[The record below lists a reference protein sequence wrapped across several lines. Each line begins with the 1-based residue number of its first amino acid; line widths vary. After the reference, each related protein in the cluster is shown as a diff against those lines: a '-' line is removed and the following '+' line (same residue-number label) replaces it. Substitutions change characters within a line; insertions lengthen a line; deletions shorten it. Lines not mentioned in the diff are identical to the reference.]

1 MPTEQELAAYLDGTL
16 PAAERAR
23 LEAEVERDPALRRQ
37 LVQQARME
45 GALRAAL
52 GDEAVVAQVRRSVL
66 AVVQGQTEA
75 ALKQSVLSDTV
86 HLRRAR
92 SWTESLAL
100 AWSRAFRLPALAG
113 ATLVILLAFVF
124 WKASSPAPRRAV
136 SVASLELPARL
147 IATRET
153 WDELKTDAARWQAVP
168 SQRLR
173 LPTNGSATLAFADG
187 SALQLDPGTVIEFS
201 APAETAFAGGKQL
214 RLVAGSFTAQVQPQP
229 PASPLRVHTPHA
241 VVTVVGTEFGLSVAG
256 TNTQL
261 DVVSGSVKLARNL
274 TDRALTVGAGEAA
287 VASRDQVPRASRL
300 PRNPLHWPFA
310 SDSVWNRPLGSDA
323 RFEPVSARPF
333 TADGPLLNPTRS
345 RRPHLADPGGPLR
358 GVWEN
363 GRWRGDIR
371 LTDVNSLPRVRNEP
385 VVILQPARRHALE
398 LLGIQIRPDG
408 DIDAAVVE
416 TLDLAGSGLGRAQPG
431 LRPFGFSGLGGLLR
445 FGEPNRGIPHALSA
459 RVSSD
464 RLRSGAPPTWP
475 AKGNAV
481 PPGFGSAN
489 SNLRIGSLLALPPDV
504 DVRALGLG
512 ESGPGFELARA
523 LQDFGVY
530 VTGFGP
536 EPFLV
541 LLGEERPGAEW
552 EQAAFNRLVPLLQ
565 VVVNNTPETP
575 GGGGTPRRAPAP
587 ELVPR

>member
-16 PAAERAR
+16 PAEERAR
-23 LEAEVERDPALRRQ
+23 LEAEAERDPALRRR

-52 GDEAVVAQVRRSVL
+52 GDKAAVAQVRRSVL

-86 HLRRAR
+86 HLRRES
-92 SWTESLAL
+92 SWTRTLAL
-100 AWSRAFRLPALAG
+100 AWSRVFRLPALAG
-113 ATLVILLAFVF
+113 TAMLVLLALAF
-124 WKASSPAPRRAV
+124 WKSGSLAPRRAAP
-136 SVASLELPARL
+136 VASLELPARL
-147 IATRET
+147 IATREV
-153 WDELKTDAARWQAVP
+153 WDGLNTDAARWRAMTG
-168 SQRLR
+168 QRLQ

-201 APAETAFAGGKQL
+201 APPDAAFAGGKQL

-229 PASPLRVHTPHA
+229 PARPLRVHTPHA

-261 DVVSGSVKLARNL
+261 EVVSGSVKLARNL
-274 TDRALTVGAGEAA
+274 TDHALTVGAGEAA
-287 VASRDQVPRASRL
+287 VASRDQVPQPSRL

-310 SDSVWNRPLGSDA
+310 SDSVWNRPLGSGA

-345 RRPHLADPGGPLR
+345 RRPHLADPAGPLR

-398 LLGIQIRPDG
+398 LLGIQVRPDG

-416 TLDLAGSGLGRAQPG
+416 TLDLAGSGLGRSQPG
-431 LRPFGFSGLGGLLR
+431 LRPFGFSSLGGLLR
-445 FGEPNRGIPHALSA
+445 YGEPHNGVRHVLSA
-459 RVSSD
+459 RISAD
-464 RLRSGAPPTWP
+464 RLRSGAWPTWP
-475 AKGNAV
+475 ALGNPV
-481 PPGFGSAN
+481 PPGFGSAT
-489 SNLRIGSLLALPPDV
+489 SNLRIGTLLALPPEV
-504 DVRALGLG
+504 DVAALGLG
-512 ESGPGFELARA
+512 DNGPGFEFARA

-552 EQAAFNRLVPLLQ
+552 EQAAINRVVPLLQ
-565 VVVNNTPETP
+565 VVVNHTPETP
-575 GGGGTPRRAPAP
+575 GGGGTPRRPLAP
-587 ELVPR
+587 ELIPR

>member
-16 PAAERAR
+16 PAAERVR
-23 LEAEVERDPALRRQ
+23 LEAEAERDPALRRQ

-45 GALRAAL
+45 SALRAAL
-52 GDEAVVAQVRRSVL
+52 GDEAAAAQVRRSVL

-75 ALKQSVLSDTV
+75 ALKESVLSDTV

-92 SWTESLAL
+92 SWTQSLAL

-113 ATLVILLAFVF
+113 ATLLVLLAFVF
-124 WKASSPAPRRAV
+124 WRSGSPTPRRAAP
-136 SVASLELPARL
+136 VASLELPIRL
-147 IATRET
+147 IATREV
-153 WDELKTDAARWQAVP
+153 WDELETDAARWQAMTG
-168 SQRLR
+168 QRLQ
-173 LPTNGSATLAFADG
+173 LPTNAPATLAFADG

-214 RLVAGSFTAQVQPQP
+214 RLIAGSLTAQVMPQP

-261 DVVSGSVKLARNL
+261 EVVSGSVKLARNL

-287 VASRDQVPRASRL
+287 VASLDQVPHASRL

-310 SDSVWNRPLGSDA
+310 SDSVWNRPLGSGA

-371 LTDVNSLPRVRNEP
+371 MTDVGSLPRVRNEP

-398 LLGIQIRPDG
+398 LLGIQVRPDG

-416 TLDLAGSGLGRAQPG
+416 TLDLAGSGLGRSQPG
-431 LRPFGFSGLGGLLR
+431 LRPFGFSSLGGLLR
-445 FGEPNRGIPHALSA
+445 YGEPHNGVRHVLSA
-459 RVSSD
+459 RVSAD
-464 RLRSGAPPTWP
+464 RLRSGAWP
-475 AKGNAV
+475 MWPGLGNPV
-481 PPGFGSAN
+481 PPGFGSAT
-489 SNLRIGSLLALPPDV
+489 SNLRIGTLLALPPEV
-504 DVRALGLG
+504 DVAALLG
-512 ESGPGFELARA
+512 TSGPAFELARA

-552 EQAAFNRLVPLLQ
+552 EQTAFNRIVPLLQ
-565 VVVNNTPETP
+565 VVVNNAPETP

>member
-1 MPTEQELAAYLDGTL
+1 MSTEHELAAYLDGTL
-16 PAAERAR
+16 PAAERVR
-23 LEAEVERDPALRRQ
+23 LEAEAERDPALRRQ

-52 GDEAVVAQVRRSVL
+52 GDEAAAAQVRRAVL
-66 AVVQGQTEA
+66 TVVRGQTEA

-86 HLRRAR
+86 HLRREHW
-92 SWTESLAL
+92 WTRSLAL
-100 AWSRAFRLPALAG
+100 AWPRAFRLPALAG
-113 ATLVILLAFVF
+113 AAMLVLLALVV
-124 WKASSPAPRRAV
+124 WKEGSPAPHRTAP
-136 SVASLELPARL
+136 VASLELPARL
-147 IATRET
+147 IATREV
-153 WDELKTDAARWQAVP
+153 WDGLNTDAARWQAVP
-168 SQRLR
+168 GQRLQ

-201 APAETAFAGGKQL
+201 APPEGAVAGGKQL
-214 RLVAGSFTAQVQPQP
+214 RLVAGSFTAQVKPQP

-261 DVVSGSVKLARNL
+261 EVVSGSVKLARNL
-274 TDRALTVGAGEAA
+274 TDRALTVGAGETA
-287 VASRDQVPRASRL
+287 VASRDQVPQPSRL

-310 SDSVWNRPLGSDA
+310 SDSVWNRPLGSGA

-345 RRPHLADPGGPLR
+345 RRPHLADPAGPLR

-371 LTDVNSLPRVRNEP
+371 LTDVNSLPRVRTEP

-398 LLGIQIRPDG
+398 LLGIQIRSDG

-416 TLDLAGSGLGRAQPG
+416 TLDLAGSGLGRSQPG
-431 LRPFGFSGLGGLLR
+431 LRPHGFSSLGGLLR
-445 FGEPNRGIPHALSA
+445 YGEPHNGVRHVLSA
-459 RVSSD
+459 RVSTD
-464 RLRSGAPPTWP
+464 RLRSGAWPTWP
-475 AKGNAV
+475 GLGNPV
-481 PPGFGSAN
+481 PPGFGSAT
-489 SNLRIGSLLALPPDV
+489 SNLRIGTLLALPPEV
-504 DVRALGLG
+504 DVAALGLG
-512 ESGPGFELARA
+512 TSGPAFELARA

-530 VTGFGP
+530 VTGIGP

-552 EQAAFNRLVPLLQ
+552 EQAAFNRIVPLLQ
-565 VVVNNTPETP
+565 VVVNNMPETP

-587 ELVPR
+587 ELIPR